1 MGIGRMAA
9 NLLLAEKKAR
19 PFSGRVLQLGR
30 QDVGWRPEGYD
41 GPLEDEPFLEWCGFS
56 EVHSCDV
63 SDYER
68 PTFKMDLN
76 DRYSDYIAT
85 ELKPYDVVFDG
96 GTLEH
101 VFHLPNALA
110 NVHDLLKIG
119 GRVIHVN
126 GVSNWVEHGFYSF
139 SPCFWWDYYA
149 ANRYAVN
156 ECLMVLS
163 GKDESAP
170 REVYRYR
177 PGCLDDV
184 QRGLVG
190 GENLH
195 ISGSM
200 DVWECWFVATKTPE
214 STSGVVPQQRRL
226 SALWEGKPPS
236 GGGLEYV
243 GTV

>member
-9 NLLLAEKKAR
+9 NLLIAEAKMR

-30 QDVGWRPEGYD
+30 QDVGYRPEGYD
-41 GPLEDEPFLEWCGFS
+41 GPLEDEPFLQWLGFS
-56 EVHSCDV
+56 EVDSCDV
-63 SDYER
+63 SNYER
-68 PTFKMDLN
+68 PTFLYDLN
-76 DRYSDYIAT
+76 HAASGLTAWRGCY
-85 ELKPYDVVFDG
+85 YDVVLDG

-101 VFHLPNALA
+101 IFHLPNALA
-110 NVHDLLKIG
+110 NVHDLLKVG

-149 ANRYAVN
+149 ANRYRIE
-156 ECLMVLS
+156 ECLLVNS
-163 GKDESAP
+163 GKEEDTV
-170 REVYRYR
+170 RYVYRYKA
-177 PGCLDDV
+177 GCLDKV
-184 QRGLVG
+184 ERGNFG
-190 GENLH
+190 GTL
-195 ISGSM
+195 S
-200 DVWECWFVATKTPE
+200 VWECWFVATKTPE

-243 GTV
+243 GIV

>member
-9 NLLLAEKKAR
+9 NLLIAEGKAR

-30 QDVGWRPEGYD
+30 QDVGYRPEGYD
-41 GPLEDEPFLEWCGFS
+41 GPLEDEPFLEWLGF
-56 EVHSCDV
+56 ETVHSCDV

-68 PTFKMDLN
+68 PTFRADLN
-76 DRYSDYIAT
+76 EADAGLPPT
-85 ELKPYDVVFDG
+85 CYDVILDG

-110 NVHDLLKIG
+110 NVHGSLKVG

-149 ANRYAVN
+149 ANRYRME
-156 ECLMVLS
+156 ECLMVCS
-163 GKDESAP
+163 TADENAE
-170 REVYRYR
+170 RHAYRYK
-177 PGCLDDV
+177 PGCIDDV
-184 QRGLVG
+184 KRGNFGTAAWFGL
-190 GENLH
+190 
-195 ISGSM
+195 

-214 STSGVVPQQRRL
+214 STSGVIPQQRRL
-226 SALWEGKPPS
+226 SALWQGKPPS

>member
-9 NLLLAEKKAR
+9 NLLIAEGKAR

-30 QDVGWRPEGYD
+30 QDVGYRPEGYD
-41 GPLEDEPFLEWCGFS
+41 GPLEDEPFLEWLGFDT
-56 EVHSCDV
+56 VHSCDV

-68 PTFKMDLN
+68 PTFVADLN
-76 DRYSDYIAT
+76 RNEFPVKYFDF
-85 ELKPYDVVFDG
+85 YDVVLDG

-101 VFHLPNALA
+101 VFDQLTALR
-110 NVHDLLKIG
+110 NIHKLLSVG
-119 GRVIHVN
+119 GRVVHVN

-149 ANRYAVN
+149 ANRYRI
-156 ECLMVLS
+156 EDCLMICS
-163 GKDESAP
+163 TADENAE
-170 REVYRYR
+170 RHVYRYR
-177 PGCLDDV
+177 PGCIDDV
-184 QRGLVG
+184 QRGNFG
-190 GENLH
+190 GPLF
-195 ISGSM
+195 
-200 DVWECWFVATKTPE
+200 VWECWFVATKTAE
-214 STSGVVPQQRRL
+214 STSGVIPQQRRL